1 LRLPRTFLV
10 AATACCLLASV
21 ATAAL
26 PARPSPGT
34 DRNFYLVAG
43 VEALSYS
50 LDPRGATGFMDAGLD
65 VADTDPHA
73 LIGIG
78 WVFARPIR
86 LDLLAGGG
94 AASVA
99 RPGVDVGVGRA
110 SADLHLSLF
119 ERRRLVIEGTVSV
132 GFQGLVYQGLGDDQ
146 LVPGSEVGLGATLR
160 LDLPGPLALLTTYRW
175 QQARFQRTSIELD
188 DETAVDVHPTAAF
201 HGVRMLL
208 SWDL

>member
-1 LRLPRTFLV
+1 MTPLRAFLAAAACCALAS
-10 AATACCLLASV
+10 AATAS
-21 ATAAL
+21 L
-26 PARPSPGT
+26 PARPSPGS

-50 LDPRGATGFMDAGLD
+50 LDPRGATGFMAAGLD
-65 VADTDPHA
+65 VTDTEPHA

-86 LDLLAGGG
+86 LDLVAGGG
-94 AASVA
+94 PASVA
-99 RPGVDVGVGRA
+99 RPGVDVGLGRA
-110 SADLHLSLF
+110 SADLHLSLL
-119 ERRRLVIEGTVSV
+119 ERRRLVVEGTVSV
-132 GFQGLVYQGLGDDQ
+132 GFQGLVYRGLGDDQ

-160 LDLPGPLALLTTYRW
+160 LDLPGPLGLLTTYRW

-201 HGVRMLL
+201 HGVRVLL

>member
-1 LRLPRTFLV
+1 VTPPRAFL
-10 AATACCLLASV
+10 AASLCCALASV
-21 ATAAL
+21 ATASL
-26 PARPSPGT
+26 PARPSPGN

-50 LDPRGATGFMDAGLD
+50 LDPRGAMEFMAAGLD
-65 VADTDPHA
+65 VTDTEPQA

-86 LDLLAGGG
+86 LDLVAGGG
-94 AASVA
+94 PASVD
-99 RPGVDVGVGRA
+99 RPGVDIGLGRA

-119 ERRRLVIEGTVSV
+119 ERRRLVVEGTVSV
-132 GFQGLVYQGLGDDQ
+132 GFQGLVYQGLDDDKV
-146 LVPGSEVGLGATLR
+146 VPGSEVGLGATLR
-160 LDLPGPLALLTTYRW
+160 LDLPGPLGLLTTYRW

-188 DETAVDVHPTAAF
+188 DETTVDVHPTAAF
-201 HGVRMLL
+201 HGVRVLL